1 MGPFWRPGA
10 WAPEAAGAD
19 IGHPKIS
26 ENHLENTG
34 IPWIYMDL
42 PSIYGIFTIHLWYF
56 YHPFMV
62 FSCIFMWVCAMEWG
76 LAILEQE
83 PDARGNKAICS
94 TGT

>member
-42 PSIYGIFTIHLWYF
+42 HGFTIHLWYF

-62 FSCIFMWVCAMEWG
+62 FLPSIYGIFMYFHVG
-76 LAILEQE
+76 LC
-83 PDARGNKAICS
+83 DGM
-94 TGT
+94 GTRYS